1 MRVRIKATRRWFGR
15 KRWRAGWL
23 QGGSWKD
30 ITFFLS
36 VTGSRSDQKRKEIC
50 LVEKSSRIQ
59 SLLAWESVWSP
70 MNPAEIVRMTEGKYI
85 LCYRRETEP
94 LRRMT
99 EQYIMGG
106 FGSGWMQSPSKCNL
120 LWIPQRKISL
130 KLKSTMFCSLH
141 PQYVLL
147 HFTPKEYENS

>member
-15 KRWRAGWL
+15 KRWRAGWQL
-23 QGGSWKD
+23 EGHHLLPICHWITIGSETEGDLSGWKKFQNSISLGMRKCL
-30 ITFFLS
+30 ITN
-36 VTGSRSDQKRKEIC
+36 E
-50 LVEKSSRIQ
+50 SS
-59 SLLAWESVWSP
+59 WDCE
-70 MNPAEIVRMTEGKYI
+70 NDGGKYI